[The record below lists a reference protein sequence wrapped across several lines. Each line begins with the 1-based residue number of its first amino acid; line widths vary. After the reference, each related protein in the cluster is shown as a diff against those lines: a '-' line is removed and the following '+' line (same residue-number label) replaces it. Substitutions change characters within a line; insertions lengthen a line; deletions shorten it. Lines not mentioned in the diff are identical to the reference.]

1 MEYQGEV
8 ATIQR
13 RLAETS
19 DIYRRRL
26 AVLDAIAARPGQRVL
41 EVGCGGGAMLPHLAA
56 AVGQEGHVV
65 GVDISA
71 DQVEA
76 ANERCRNIDWVSAEV
91 QDVNQLPYDDASFDA
106 IVAIQVIEYLDDPAK
121 ALSEIRRVCSAQGR
135 LAILA
140 TIWDTV
146 FWSCGAPELTS
157 RIQKAWREHA
167 PYPNLPADLRPL
179 LSASGFQ
186 VVRQSPVT
194 IINGSYNEDVFAYWL
209 ARLMLAYA
217 KGRDLI
223 SSAEADLWIEE
234 LEIAEKAGSFL
245 FCSIP
250 VLTLA
255 TAR

>member
-41 EVGCGGGAMLPHLAA
+41 EVGCGGGAMLPHFAA

-106 IVAIQVIEYLDDPAK
+106 IVAIQLIEYLDDPAK
-121 ALSEIRRVCSAQGR
+121 AFDVPP
-135 LAILA
+135 
-140 TIWDTV
+140 WMV
-146 FWSCGAPELTS
+146 P
-157 RIQKAWREHA
+157 
-167 PYPNLPADLRPL
+167 
-179 LSASGFQ
+179 SASLD
-186 VVRQSPVT
+186 S
-194 IINGSYNEDVFAYWL
+194 
-209 ARLMLAYA
+209 
-217 KGRDLI
+217 
-223 SSAEADLWIEE
+223 
-234 LEIAEKAGSFL
+234 
-245 FCSIP
+245 
-250 VLTLA
+250 
-255 TAR
+255 